1 RTWSRGVGTSAT
13 RRAAAFRVPCV
24 SPNAT
29 IVCAMTVSPRRPMPP
44 RSRRQPGE
52 LATAAFLEGLLDA
65 ARARLPEGL
74 REGCNSRQQGSLGK
88 LWYEEPQVHY
98 EVWLH
103 RARMRVELGLH
114 FETRDPAQNAELLG
128 YLAEELVFLKAALGD
143 GLEAE
148 PWDKG
153 WCRVY
158 LTLPLEPLLPKYQAR
173 LAEQFALLVET
184 LEPLR
189 PDAVQMGTG

>member
-1 RTWSRGVGTSAT
+1 
-13 RRAAAFRVPCV
+13 
-24 SPNAT
+24 
-29 IVCAMTVSPRRPMPP
+29 MPP
-44 RSRRQPGE
+44 RYKRVPGE
-52 LATAAFLEGLLDA
+52 LATAAFLDGLLEQ
-65 ARARLPEGL
+65 ARARLPAEL
-74 REGCNSRQQGSLGK
+74 QAGCSTRQQWSLGK
-88 LWYEEPQVHY
+88 LWYEEPLLHY

-114 FETRDPAQNAELLG
+114 LETRDAAYNAALLG
-128 YLAEELVFLKAALGD
+128 YVAEELVFLKAALGD

-158 LTLPLEPLLPKYQAR
+158 LTLPLEPLLPDYQAR

-189 PDAVQMGTG
+189 RDAVQSGER